1 MLTAFFNMSR
11 SNLISFNSFL
21 QAYTIIE
28 GYIKWYNY
36 QRLHSSLNFKTPAE
50 KELEMKIKTINKS
63 A

>member
-1 MLTAFFNMSR
+1 MYQQIYFS
-11 SNLISFNSFL
+11 SFL

-28 GYIKWYNY
+28 GYIKWYND